1 MPWSRDFRARF
12 PAQIPLMVPGRARAT
27 PELVI
32 FIGLQGSG
40 KSSFYRARFAATH
53 VHVSKDLLRNS
64 RDKGSR
70 QREKIAAALRQ
81 GHSVVV
87 DNTHPAAA
95 DRAPLFTLGRQFDA
109 QIVGYFFDEPIERC
123 LVRNRRRAGRTCV
136 PEVALYVT
144 RRRLEP
150 PTLDE
155 GFDALYLVRPL
166 DDGTFEVTPM
176 WPPPSPAPQ
185 PQE

>member
-1 MPWSRDFRARF
+1 MPDSRPRF
-12 PAQIPLMVPGRARAT
+12 PFMVPGRVRAP

-40 KSSFYRARFAATH
+40 KSSFYRSRFAATH

-64 RDKGSR
+64 RDKGGR

-87 DNTHPAAA
+87 DNTSPAAV
-95 DRAPLFTLGRQFDA
+95 DRAPLIALGRQFDA
-109 QIVGYFFDEPIERC
+109 QVVGYFFDEPIERC
-123 LVRNRRRAGRTCV
+123 LMRNRRRPGRAGV

-150 PTLDE
+150 PMLAE
-155 GFDALYLVRPL
+155 GFDALFAVRPQ
-166 DDGTFEVTPM
+166 DDGTFEVTSM
-176 WPPPSPAPQ
+176 WPPPFPEPQ